1 MGFPAGLRRAP
12 DPPRQTPGRRADYQ
26 LQKRYSFA
34 AGAVCSACSRPVR
47 RRCVPA
53 NRLPRGRRPRKERG
67 HAPPGSL
74 SELQPESA
82 RAAQVWLQLCRLFLF
97 LVLSSLIYRSKLAV
111 AMLAVAMLAVAMLAV
126 AMLAVAM
133 LAVAPDRDR
142 TSECPGL
149 RNSAARI
156 SVSLCW
162 REKVLSASSLNG
174 IRESCQHGAGSGEV
188 PPPRRECDAP
198 PEFWSAWAKIVRGHR
213 CGRV

>member
-34 AGAVCSACSRPVR
+34 AGAVCGACSRPVR

-82 RAAQVWLQLCRLFLF
+82 RAEQVWLQLCRLFLF
-97 LVLSSLIYRSKLAV
+97 LVLSSLIYRSKLAG
-111 AMLAVAMLAVAMLAV
+111 AILAVAMLAVV
-126 AMLAVAM
+126 
-133 LAVAPDRDR
+133 PDRDK
-142 TSECPGL
+142 TSECLGL

-174 IRESCQHGAGSGEV
+174 IRESCQHGAWSGEV

-198 PEFWSAWAKIVRGHR
+198 PEFLSASAKIVRGHR